1 MLLDKKGVFVM
12 RIMNV
17 LALSLAAVTLIG
29 APANASAQ
37 IPLADI
43 LNRLEV
49 RRLETSP
56 NAAAHHKL
64 AAHFSALAQRYTA
77 IAKRYAAMA
86 RALPGNPN
94 RETSFG
100 REIHFK
106 HLAELNTQWAT
117 TARELAGHHE
127 RLAAGSESVLPRGGE
142 RLEGGRGLPNPAKRI
157 SPPLRQT
164 PVPPLIIGNSKQ
176 PTLTAPT
183 NTPPR
188 RGSMLRWRAPTEAR
202 KSPPPQRI
210 AINLSRRR
218 AAPQRRR
225 QQQRSDKKNSSP
237 PKDDSF

>member
-142 RLEGGRGLPNPAKRI
+142 RLEGGAGATEP
-157 SPPLRQT
+157 
-164 PVPPLIIGNSKQ
+164 SKEDLAA
-176 PTLTAPT
+176 LTA
-183 NTPPR
+183 NARTPADHR
-188 RGSMLRWRAPTEAR
+188 ELEAAYLDRADQYTSEAR
-202 KSPPPQRI
+202 KHAAMASAYRGTKI
-210 AINLSRRR
+210 AT
-218 AAPQRRR
+218 AAAHCDQLVR
-225 QQQRSDKKNSSP
+225 QARGAAKEATAAAIRQKELVATQG
-237 PKDDSF
+237 